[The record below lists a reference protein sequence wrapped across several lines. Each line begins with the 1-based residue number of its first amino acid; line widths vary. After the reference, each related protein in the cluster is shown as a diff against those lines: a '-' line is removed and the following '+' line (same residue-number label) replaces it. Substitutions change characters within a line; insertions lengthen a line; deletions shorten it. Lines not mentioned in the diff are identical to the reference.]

1 MAVSDWSTT
10 PSSNTFL
17 ASFNLQEGSTNV
29 ADFNGIVRQLMA
41 DVRVFYNGVPVAAD
55 YVTKTGGVFTGNPTF
70 TGRGGYLHHNS
81 SALTGGRVFMQA
93 SGGATPSGMAA
104 GDILLEY

>member
-10 PSSNTFL
+10 PGSNNYL
-17 ASFNLQEGSTNV
+17 AGIDLRESYTQVGDINN
-29 ADFNGIVRQLMA
+29 IVRQLMA
-41 DVRVFYNGVPVAAD
+41 DVKVFYNSVPSGSD
-55 YVTKTGGVFTGNPTF
+55 YVTKTGGTFTGNPIF
-70 TGRGGYLHHNS
+70 TGRGGYLHHNN

-93 SGGATPSGMAA
+93 EGGATPSGMAA

>member
-10 PSSNTFL
+10 
-17 ASFNLQEGSTNV
+17 ASANSYLGTIDLRESFMVVGDVNNAFREM
-29 ADFNGIVRQLMA
+29 MA
-41 DVRVFYNGVPVAAD
+41 QIRVFYNGVPVAAD

-70 TGRGGYLHHNS
+70 TGRGGYLHHNN

-93 SGGATPSGMAA
+93 SGGSTPSGMAA